1 MSESKCVRTDISW
14 DWVIFVS
21 NLIYYPMEKK
31 NKKTGWAPDCCFRVI
46 SATVTKVSVD
56 GTTDVAREVG

>member
-1 MSESKCVRTDISW
+1 MSESKCVRTDIGW

-31 NKKTGWAPDCCFRVI
+31 NKKTG
-46 SATVTKVSVD
+46 
-56 GTTDVAREVG
+56 